1 MRVYFQRAQAEY
13 AKSLRN
19 SARVETRCV
28 ARNTF
33 RQNALFRRFCW
44 QFRVVGNLRVGV
56 GCFNQHAGRVARTGQ
71 LPVRTDPPRV
81 AEQPVPAREA
91 LAAAVTAVGVDARLA
106 APAAFDY
113 GVKLARRRGW
123 RVESDPREA
132 CEHHAQLSISS
143 IVGMTVFGVLAGRQ
157 SEMTRPHC
165 RHTNWRHV
173 GEITQFIA
181 VLGGNLSARRRARRV
196 LDTGRSRA

>member
-1 MRVYFQRAQAEY
+1 M
-13 AKSLRN
+13 
-19 SARVETRCV
+19 
-28 ARNTF
+28 
-33 RQNALFRRFCW
+33 
-44 QFRVVGNLRVGV
+44 

-165 RHTNWRHV
+165 RQTNWRHV
-173 GEITQFIA
+173 GEMMQP
-181 VLGGNLSARRRARRV
+181 VMVEARRV
-196 LDTGRSRA
+196 LLDYQSDRVEHRSRVDVQHMVRLGRARAPECADDIR